1 MPTNFV
7 KKIKVNDDNM
17 VAVDD
22 ANELLKGLEIQE
34 DIFYKAPNN
43 TRILNPKYIVT
54 IDNLP
59 TNSRVNLLHPT
70 WFSVQG
76 ADLVPVI
83 DKARNSTI
91 AGVADGRALIEN
103 MIGV

>member
-7 KKIKVNDDNM
+7 KKIKVNDDNI

-22 ANELLKGLEIQE
+22 VNESLKGFEVQE
-34 DIFYKAPNN
+34 DIFYKVPNN
-43 TRILNPKYIVT
+43 TRILNPKYIIT
-54 IDNLP
+54 IDSLP
-59 TNSRVNLLHPT
+59 TNTRVNLLHPT

-91 AGVADGRALIEN
+91 AGAADGAALIEG
-103 MIGV
+103 MISV